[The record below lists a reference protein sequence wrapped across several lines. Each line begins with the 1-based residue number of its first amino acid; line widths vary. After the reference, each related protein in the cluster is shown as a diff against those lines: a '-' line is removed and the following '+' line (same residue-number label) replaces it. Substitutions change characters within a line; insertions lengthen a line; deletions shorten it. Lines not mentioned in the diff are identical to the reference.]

1 MHLFNQDAEFL
12 THDVRKLQRI
22 SRIKQ
27 DENYDSD
34 VIRLTYAITLT
45 SRLFFIILPLFPT
58 NPTQH
63 TSQSYPISLPV

>member
-12 THDVRKLQRI
+12 THDIRKLQRI

-27 DENYDSD
+27 DDRYDSD
-34 VIRLTYAITLT
+34 VIRLTYAVNLP
-45 SRLFFIILPLFPT
+45 SRLLLIILLLFPT